1 MSKSKTTIV
10 ILDAYTGNPGDLSWD
25 GLAELGSLTVHERS
39 PHEQVAGRCAGAQVV
54 LTNKSQLPAEVIV
67 ALPELQYI
75 GVMATGTNVVD
86 LAAASERGIPVCNV
100 PAYST
105 DSVAQM
111 VFAHI
116 LNFTQQVA
124 AHDSAVKNG
133 DWVSCPDF
141 AFTLSPLAEL
151 RGKKLGV
158 IGTGRIG
165 SQVAEVGRAFGME
178 VLGYSR
184 SKPEHAIDDIFA
196 QSDYLTLHC
205 PLTDETRHLVNA
217 ERLATMK
224 PNAFVV
230 NTGRGPLVDEAALA
244 HALNTGMI
252 AGAGLDVLSA
262 EPPEA
267 DNPLLAANNC
277 SITPHNAWAT
287 FAARERLVN
296 TSIDNVRAFLAGS
309 PVNVVND

>member
-39 PHEQVAGRCAGAQVV
+39 APEQVAERCAGAQVI

-124 AHDSAVKNG
+124 AHDAAVKNG

-151 RGKKLGV
+151 RGQKLGV

-184 SKPEHAIDDIFA
+184 SKPDHAIDDIFA

-224 PNAFVV
+224 PSAFVV

-244 HALNTGMI
+244 HALNTGVI
-252 AGAGLDVLSA
+252 AGAGLDVLSS
-262 EPPEA
+262 EPPTA
-267 DNPLLAANNC
+267 DNPLLAAKNC

-296 TSIDNVRAFLAGS
+296 TSIENVRAFLARS
-309 PVNVVND
+309 PVNVVNR

>member
-39 PHEQVAGRCAGAQVV
+39 APEQVAERCAGAQVV
-54 LTNKSQLPAEVIV
+54 LTNKSQLPAEVIA

-86 LAAASERGIPVCNV
+86 LAAAAERGIPVCNV

-124 AHDSAVKNG
+124 AHDAAVKNG

-184 SKPEHAIDDIFA
+184 SKPDHAIDDIFA

-205 PLTDETRHLVNA
+205 PLTEETRHLVNA

-224 PNAFVV
+224 STAFVV

-244 HALNTGMI
+244 HALNTGVI
-252 AGAGLDVLSA
+252 AGAGLDVLSS
-262 EPPEA
+262 EPPTA
-267 DNPLLAANNC
+267 DNPLLAAKNC

-309 PVNVVND
+309 PVNVVNR

>member
-1 MSKSKTTIV
+1 MSQSKTTIV
-10 ILDAYTGNPGDLSWD
+10 ILDAYTGNPGDLSWED
-25 GLAELGSLTVHERS
+25 LAELGSLTVHERS
-39 PHEQVAGRCAGAQVV
+39 TPEQVAERCAGAQVV
-54 LTNKSQLPAEVIV
+54 LTNKSLLPAEVIG
-67 ALPELQYI
+67 ALPELRYI

-86 LAAASERGIPVCNV
+86 LAAASNRGIPVCNV

-111 VFAHI
+111 VFAHV
-116 LNFTQQVA
+116 LHFTQQVA
-124 AHDSAVKNG
+124 AHDAAVKNG
-133 DWVSCPDF
+133 DWVACPDF
-141 AFTLSPLAEL
+141 AFTLAPLTEL

-165 SQVAEVGRAFGME
+165 SQVAAVGRAFGME

-184 SKPEHAIDDIFA
+184 SKPDHSIDEIFA
-196 QSDYLTLHC
+196 QSDVLTLHC
-205 PLTDETRHLVNA
+205 PLTDETHHLVNA

-224 PNAFVV
+224 PTAFLV

-244 HALNTGMI
+244 HALNTGVI
-252 AGAGLDVLSA
+252 AGAGLDVLSS
-262 EPPEA
+262 EPPSA
-267 DNPLLAANNC
+267 DNPLLSAKNC

-287 FAARERLVN
+287 FSARERLVT

-309 PVNVVND
+309 PVNVVNG

>member
-39 PHEQVAGRCAGAQVV
+39 TPEQVAERCAGAQVV
-54 LTNKSQLPAEVIV
+54 LTNKSQLPAEIIQS
-67 ALPELQYI
+67 LPELQYI

-124 AHDSAVKNG
+124 AHDAAVKNG
-133 DWVSCPDF
+133 DWVACPDF

-184 SKPEHAIDDIFA
+184 SKPDHSIDEIFA
-196 QSDYLTLHC
+196 TSDYLTLHC

-217 ERLATMK
+217 ERLASMK
-224 PNAFVV
+224 PSAFVV

-244 HALNTGMI
+244 HALNTGVI
-252 AGAGLDVLSA
+252 AGAGLDVLSS

-267 DNPLLAANNC
+267 DNPLLAAKNC

-287 FAARERLVN
+287 FAARERLV
-296 TSIDNVRAFLAGS
+296 TTCVENVRAFLDGS
-309 PVNVVND
+309 PVNVVNG